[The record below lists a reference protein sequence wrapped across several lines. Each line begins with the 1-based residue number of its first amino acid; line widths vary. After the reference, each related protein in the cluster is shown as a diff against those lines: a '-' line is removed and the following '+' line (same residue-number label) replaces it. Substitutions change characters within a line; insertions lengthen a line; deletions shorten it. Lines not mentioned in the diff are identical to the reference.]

1 MLTGKLAVTYGASDI
16 TDTLVFTTCI
26 AAKPNW
32 KIEMSYLKMM
42 QNAAKGAAAG
52 VVLLTALPVFGVVGT
67 LTATGLLVGAV
78 GGAVLGGLEEATN
91 GKR

>member
-1 MLTGKLAVTYGASDI
+1 
-16 TDTLVFTTCI
+16 
-26 AAKPNW
+26 
-32 KIEMSYLKMM
+32 MSYLKMM

>member
-1 MLTGKLAVTYGASDI
+1 
-16 TDTLVFTTCI
+16 
-26 AAKPNW
+26 
-32 KIEMSYLKMM
+32 MSYLKMM
-42 QNAAKGAAAG
+42 QNAAKGAVAG

-78 GGAVLGGLEEATN
+78 GGAVLGGLEGATN

>member
-1 MLTGKLAVTYGASDI
+1 MLQ
-16 TDTLVFTTCI
+16 
-26 AAKPNW
+26 KP
-32 KIEMSYLKMM
+32 KRMIQMSYLKMM

-67 LTATGLLVGAV
+67 LTKTGVLIGALC
-78 GGAVLGGLEEATN
+78 GAVLGGLEEETN